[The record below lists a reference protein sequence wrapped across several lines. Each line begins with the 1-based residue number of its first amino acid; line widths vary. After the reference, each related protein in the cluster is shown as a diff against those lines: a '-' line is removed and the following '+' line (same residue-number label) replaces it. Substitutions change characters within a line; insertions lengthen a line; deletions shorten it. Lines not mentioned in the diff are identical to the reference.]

1 MIISGW
7 QFKPRLWPTLAAV
20 VAIALM
26 LSLGD
31 WQLSRAREKESRQ
44 AQHEQLSRQP
54 TIALPTTPVKFEDF
68 QFRQI
73 EAHGTYVPLHTIYL
87 DNKIVRGVA
96 GYQIL
101 TPLRLGVSAETG
113 NDASAM
119 HVLVNRGW
127 VAAGN
132 DRSKLPQVT
141 TPAGQ
146 VIVAGISVS
155 PTQKT
160 LELSAETVSGQ
171 VWENLDLER
180 YRKATGLTLQP
191 LLLLQ
196 HDDAKDGGAR
206 DGLVRQWERPDSG
219 AAKNLGYAFQW
230 FAMALTLLII
240 YLVLSVKRVKR
251 DHPHPTQT

>member
-7 QFKPRLWPTLAAV
+7 QFKPQLWPTLAAV
-20 VAIALM
+20 ATIVL
-26 LSLGD
+26 LLLLGD
-31 WQLSRAREKESRQ
+31 WQLSKARVKETRQ
-44 AQHEQLSRQP
+44 QQHDQLSRQP
-54 TIALPTTPVKFEDF
+54 TIALPTTPVRLEDF
-68 QFRQI
+68 QFRQV
-73 EAHGTYVPLHTIYL
+73 EAHGAYVPSHTIYL

-96 GYQIL
+96 GYQII
-101 TPLRLGVSAETG
+101 TPLRLGETSTTEKAG
-113 NDASAM
+113 AM

-132 DRSKLPQVT
+132 DRRKLPQVP

-146 VIVAGISVS
+146 VIVSGISAS
-155 PTQKT
+155 PTQRT
-160 LELSAETVSGQ
+160 LELSAEMVSGQ
-171 VWENLDLER
+171 VWGNLDLER

-191 LLLLQ
+191 LLILQ
-196 HDDAKDGGAR
+196 QDDVK

-240 YLVLSVKRVKR
+240 YLVLSVKRIKRVKR
-251 DHPHPTQT
+251 DQPNSTQT